1 MVYIYIAT
9 VIVMLLLILFA
20 SLAVVTISKTTG
32 QNIKK
37 KTLQLV
43 SLYDVLLEEHSQ
55 ELRNTKKLIDQLGY
69 QTATTTV
76 EQNETPTSVAAATT
90 SNINASTLAT
100 VENIG
105 KAKYLNPQVSE
116 MYQEIRSNFSVD
128 LDEVLGQIPEID
140 QAGSEGIATKLLEM
154 LSYENIYAMS
164 FLSEAEQ
171 LECMEECLDDS
182 GLKILRE
189 YLESGKSFFSLDF
202 YTYLREEAE
211 KEDKQATIYIS
222 PNVTINQPQS
232 LNIVVSEDICEG
244 IQVEKDHVLY
254 DYAIQKK
261 EIGWRC
267 QH

>member
-1 MVYIYIAT
+1 MLYIYIAT
-9 VIVMLLLILFA
+9 VVVMLLLILFT
-20 SLAVVTISKTTG
+20 SLAIITVSKTTG
-32 QNIKK
+32 QSIKR
-37 KTLQLV
+37 KTLKLV

-55 ELRNTKKLIDQLGY
+55 ELRNTKKLIEQIGY
-69 QTATTTV
+69 QTTTTD
-76 EQNETPTSVAAATT
+76 EQDENPTKIEMVT
-90 SNINASTLAT
+90 SNASAMST

-105 KAKYLNPQVSE
+105 KANYLNPQVSE

-128 LDEVLGQIPEID
+128 LEEVLERIPKAEEACDI
-140 QAGSEGIATKLLEM
+140 GRATRLLEM

-171 LECMEECLDDS
+171 LECMEECLEEES
-182 GLKILRE
+182 KGILRN
-189 YLESGKSFFSLDF
+189 YLETRDTFFSLDF

-211 KEDKQATIYIS
+211 KENKETTVYIS

-232 LNIVVSEDICEG
+232 FHVVVSEDICEG

-261 EIGWRC
+261 EIGWKC